1 VSKAGTLA
9 RAALRGVVEPTARWL
24 LRRGVSPDAV
34 TVVGTVGAV
43 AGAVV
48 LVPTGHLFAGTLVVW
63 FFVVMDMLD
72 GAMARQRGISSPLG
86 GVLDSVCDRI
96 SDGALFAAIS
106 WWAGA
111 NDRPLLSALALFCL
125 VAGQVVSY
133 VKARAEA
140 AGLRADGGLLERTER
155 LVIGLVGLGL
165 TGLGVPYALD
175 VALWLLAVGS
185 LVTVAQRL
193 VAVTR
198 SARAHAAGPASE
210 DDDHP

>member
-1 VSKAGTLA
+1 VSRAGTLA

-24 LRRGVSPDAV
+24 LRRGVTPDAV

-72 GAMARQRGISSPLG
+72 GAMARQRGITSPLG

-111 NDRPLLSALALFCL
+111 NYRPLLSALALFCL

-198 SARAHAAGPASE
+198 SARAHAATEGPE
-210 DDDHP
+210 DDDHA

>member
-1 VSKAGTLA
+1 VSKAGTVA

-24 LRRGVSPDAV
+24 LRRGVTPDAV

-125 VAGQVVSY
+125 VAGQIVSY

-165 TGLGVPYALD
+165 AGLGVPYALD

-198 SARAHAAGPASE
+198 SARTHAAAPGSE

>member
-1 VSKAGTLA
+1 MSRAGTLA

-96 SDGALFAAIS
+96 SDGALFAAIA

-111 NDRPLLSALALFCL
+111 NERPLLSALALFCL
-125 VAGQVVSY
+125 VAGQIVSY

-140 AGLRADGGLLERTER
+140 AGLSADGGLLERTER

-175 VALWLLAVGS
+175 VALWLLALGS
-185 LVTVAQRL
+185 LLTVAQRL
-193 VAVTR
+193 AAVTR
-198 SARAHAAGPASE
+198 SARAHAATTGTE
-210 DDDHP
+210 DDDPR